1 MGKVNMRDSWFALAE
16 KWNNKFSAQILHK
29 IRQKN
34 RRNGTSGKNSATNG
48 CGKIITGFVPVIL

>member
-1 MGKVNMRDSWFALAE
+1 MRDSWFALAE

-34 RRNGTSGKNSATNG
+34 RKIGTSGKNNATSG
-48 CGKIITGFVPVIL
+48 CGEIITGFAPVIL